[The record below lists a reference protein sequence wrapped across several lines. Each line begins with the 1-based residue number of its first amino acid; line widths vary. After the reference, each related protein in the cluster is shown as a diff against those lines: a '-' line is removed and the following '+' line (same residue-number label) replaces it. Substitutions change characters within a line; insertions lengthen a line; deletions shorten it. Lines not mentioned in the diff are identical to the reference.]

1 MILKKSQFCMILMM
15 ASFAA
20 MSDVDEGKGK
30 GKMRFN
36 ERLAARRKQMEL
48 KKTDG
53 EDSDSGSECEVT
65 DVYAPD
71 FKEKWAALVK
81 QKKLEKE
88 LEKAQSQDKKDDGDL
103 DSGSK

>member
-1 MILKKSQFCMILMM
+1 MILKM

-36 ERLAARRKQMEL
+36 ERLAALRKQMEL

-53 EDSDSGSECEVT
+53 EDSDSGSECEVKAT

-71 FKEKWAALVK
+71 FKEKRAALVK

-88 LEKAQSQDKKDDGDL
+88 LKEAQSRDEKD
-103 DSGSK
+103 S